1 MIYRTLL
8 DQQVS
13 ALGFGTMRFPTLPDK
28 SIDRDAVAQMVD
40 YAISHGINYFDTAL
54 PYHDGNAEA
63 VIGEAL
69 SRYPRET
76 WMLADKFPGH
86 QHSRTFDPAGTF
98 GRQLEKCRVDY
109 FDFYLY
115 HNICENSL
123 DDYMDPRWGIL
134 EYFARQREEG
144 RIKHLGFSCHATAD
158 NLEKILDG
166 PYGEVIEFV
175 QIQLNYL
182 DWTLQDARR
191 KIEILNRRGLSV
203 IVMEPVRGGKL
214 AHPGEAAEQRLQA
227 LRPGASAASF
237 AFRWLQDIPGV
248 KVVLSGMS
256 DMAQMVDNVA
266 TFDHPDP
273 LSDSE
278 RTALEEIAEGM
289 KNSVPCTAC
298 RYCCAGCP
306 MELDIP
312 GLLAEYND
320 LRVQFS
326 HTPMMRLEQLPD
338 EKKPHSCLG
347 CGACAQICPQGIDI
361 PGALADLA
369 ALYDKYPKWSEVCEE
384 RNRIAEAGA

>member
-1 MIYRTLL
+1 MIYHNFL
-8 DQQVS
+8 DKKIS
-13 ALGFGTMRFPTLPDK
+13 ALGFGTMRFPLLPDK
-28 SIDRDAVAQMVD
+28 TIDKETTARMVD
-40 YAISHGINYFDTAL
+40 YAIAHGVNYFDTAL
-54 PYHDGNAEA
+54 PYHDGNSET
-63 VIGEAL
+63 VIGEIL
-69 SRYPRET
+69 SRYPRES

-98 GRQLEKCRVDY
+98 ERQLEKCRVDY

-123 DDYMDPRWGIL
+123 DDYMNPRWGIL
-134 EYFARQREEG
+134 EYFAEQRRLG
-144 RIKHLGFSCHATAD
+144 RIRRLGFSCHATAE

-166 PYGEVIEFV
+166 PYGEVIEFC

-191 KIEILNRRGLSV
+191 KVEILSSRGIPFV
-203 IVMEPVRGGKL
+203 VMEPVRGGKL
-214 AHPGEAAEQRLQA
+214 AHPGDAAEERLRA
-227 LRPGASAASF
+227 LRPGASAASWS
-237 AFRWLQDIPGV
+237 FRWLQEVPGV
-248 KVVLSGMS
+248 MTVLSGMS
-256 DMAQMVDNVA
+256 TMGQVIDNVD
-266 TFDHPDP
+266 TFDSPAP
-273 LSDSE
+273 LSATE
-278 RTALEEIAEGM
+278 RETLADIAEGM
-289 KNSVPCTAC
+289 KSSVPCTAC

-306 MELDIP
+306 AELDIP

-338 EKKPHSCLG
+338 DKKPHACLG

-369 ALYDKYPKWSEVCEE
+369 ALYDKYPKWSEICEE
-384 RNRIAEAGA
+384 RNRIAGTE